1 VALAII
7 VSGGR
12 IRIPPSRPIR
22 PRCRASCGA
31 ASTRPISV
39 YQVEAVIG
47 FQIAVD
53 HHVNEDPLV
62 EIQQL
67 DDGQRISLAVARV
80 TASSLHEAEEL
91 GAAAAEPRRV
101 NR

>member
-1 VALAII
+1 VFDL
-7 VSGGR
+7 VVESEE
-12 IRIPPSRPIR
+12 PLTS
-22 PRCRASCGA
+22 
-31 ASTRPISV
+31 
-39 YQVEAVIG
+39 QVEAVIG